1 MADPIHNI
9 ENVEFNAIPEILDN
23 QEWKI
28 YEILLRNTIAKD
40 TRE

>member
-1 MADPIHNI
+1 ML
-9 ENVEFNAIPEILDN
+9 IPEILDN
-23 QEWKI
+23 QERKI